1 MAIEKYYKLSDSY
14 EILQVDY
21 RHLAIDIN
29 GFVSEKIKAE
39 ANNTLVLC
47 LRALDAKKLHSI
59 CALSFT
65 RSS

>member
-29 GFVSEKIKAE
+29 GFVRDQIKAK
-39 ANNTLVLC
+39 AKNILVLC
-47 LRALDAKKLHSI
+47 LRALDAQKLRSI
-59 CALSFT
+59 CTLSFT